1 MARWTQADLDRVL
14 ARSAAHRAGLGAVVA
29 RVQDP
34 KPEHPPCHEPVGEK
48 GGQGQ
53 GSGRA
58 FVSIESR
65 RVRLIDPRANLY
77 GGSKAIEDG
86 LVYAGILRDDSQGHS
101 EGHVFQTKVR
111 DKEEEGTLIRVWFR

>member
-1 MARWTQADLDRVL
+1 
-14 ARSAAHRAGLGAVVA
+14 
-29 RVQDP
+29 
-34 KPEHPPCHEPVGEK
+34 VGEK
-48 GGQGQ
+48 EGKGQ

-86 LVYAGILRDDSQGHS
+86 LVYAGILRDDSEGHS
-101 EGHVFQTKVR
+101 EGHVFQEKVR
-111 DKEEEGTLIRVWFR
+111 SKEEEGTLIRVWFQ